1 MAVNQNGYVWIGK
14 KCTFLGLPLSFT
26 KYILDE
32 NKLITRKGFFN
43 VEEDEVEIYRIYDK
57 KLKLPFFQ
65 RLFGCGTIVLYVR
78 GDHDT
83 PEKVIQ
89 SVKNPRDVM
98 NKIDKLINDHRDK
111 YNIRGRDMT
120 NPEYP
125 NGEANH
131 EI

>member
-1 MAVNQNGYVWIGK
+1 MARNQDGYVWVGK
-14 KCTFLGLPLSFT
+14 KRTFLGLPLSFT

-32 NKLITRKGFFN
+32 NKLITRKGFLN

-89 SVKNPRDVM
+89 SVKDPRDVM
-98 NKIDKLINDHRDK
+98 SKIDKLINEHRDK

-125 NGEANH
+125 NSEGSH